1 MKKLK
6 WFDCF
11 VLQFIVCNLY
21 LCMQEKPTVNLRSLQ
36 SEFFESMGADEPL
49 KLIISILKQKMTQ

>member
-6 WFDCF
+6 WVYCF
-11 VLQFIVCNLY
+11 VLLFIVCNLY
-21 LCMQEKPTVNLRSLQ
+21 SCMQEESTVNLRSLQ

-49 KLIISILKQKMTQ
+49 KQIISILKQKTTQ